1 MLLSVGGREEA
12 AVSPPASSLPPTDAN
27 TSPIRVPLPTPI
39 SISLL
44 PPNTYS
50 AMISVNRQQHR
61 KAGVLSWDMGSVLFF
76 ILMLIQHF

>member
-12 AVSPPASSLPPTDAN
+12 AVSPPASSLSPTDAN
-27 TSPIRVPLPTPI
+27 TSPIRVPLPI
-39 SISLL
+39 YLL